1 MTDHRTRDELI
12 ADAFGA
18 STPTA
23 PPPDPD
29 QPPSRRPDPAQ
40 SWAPDPDP
48 ARERAEAFFNAP
60 NTW

>member
-1 MTDHRTRDELI
+1 MTDRPTREELI

-18 STPTA
+18 STPTP

-29 QPPSRRPDPAQ
+29 QPPSRQPDPAQ
-40 SWAPDPDP
+40 HWAPEPDP
-48 ARERAEAFFNAP
+48 ARERAEAFFNNP

>member
-12 ADAFGA
+12 ADTFGT
-18 STPTA
+18 STPA
-23 PPPDPD
+23 PPPPDPD
-29 QPPSRRPDPAQ
+29 QPPSRQPDPAQ
-40 SWAPDPDP
+40 HWAPEPDP